1 MDNEKELISVIKELT
16 SSINDLSDMVGE
28 LRESI
33 DKNNSYLYDTEQT
46 MSNLKSEITE
56 EFPRLIKSL
65 DTLSKTMS
73 K

>member
-1 MDNEKELISVIKELT
+1 MDNEEELISVIKELT
-16 SSINDLSDMVGE
+16 SSINDLSGMVGE
-28 LRESI
+28 LRDSI

-46 MSNLKSEITE
+46 MKNLKSEITD